1 MIIVLKTT
9 IHRAVFFTAV
19 SNRSNLGALNNNFR
33 KNAKGTLALGLYLKL
48 LKNKA
53 ISNDSLLLPINTREY
68 TKPHTDIEL
77 EFILI
82 MDDYPATHQSP
93 TKLLTI

>member
-9 IHRAVFFTAV
+9 IHRAVFFFTAV

-33 KNAKGTLALGLYLKL
+33 KNAKGTLALYLKL
-48 LKNKA
+48 LQNRA